1 MHLEVFPCGPCKF
14 TRTHPISIYL
24 CGHGSHIL
32 CFLPFASPSPTIP
45 EQKKKQP
52 TSNPNLIP
60 PCACGAE
67 RVFET
72 QLLSSLLHVLEVDKH
87 APADVGGSTASG
99 LGAAYEQGGM
109 NWGNIAIYSC
119 PNVCAAEQEF
129 VVVQDSDE
137 RPSQPRGAYED
148 DAALIPDDATFGGND
163 DDDDDDWGTDD
174 EQDYDEP
181 DANEDVNSS

>member
-1 MHLEVFPCGPCKF
+1 VVNVSLPGLHSDVPFW
-14 TRTHPISIYL
+14 TRL
-24 CGHGSHIL
+24 SHIVFF
-32 CFLPFASPSPTIP
+32 FLFASPAPTIP
-45 EQKKKQP
+45 EQKKNQS
-52 TSNPNLIP
+52 TSSPRLIP

-87 APADVGGSTASG
+87 APPTDAGTSTASG

-119 PNVCAAEQEF
+119 PNVCAAELEF

-148 DAALIPDDATFGGND
+148 DAALIPDDATFGGD
-163 DDDDDDWGTDD
+163 DDDDDDWGDDD
-174 EQDYDEP
+174 EINGD
-181 DANEDVNSS
+181 DADGNEE

>member
-1 MHLEVFPCGPCKF
+1 VVHVSLPGLYSGLSFW
-14 TRTHPISIYL
+14 TRLTYIF
-24 CGHGSHIL
+24 
-32 CFLPFASPSPTIP
+32 CFLVFVSPAPTTP

-52 TSNPNLIP
+52 TNSPNLIP

-87 APADVGGSTASG
+87 APTEAGTSAASG

-148 DAALIPDDATFGGND
+148 DAAVLIPDDATFGGD
-163 DDDDDDWGTDD
+163 DDDDDDWGDDD
-174 EQDYDEP
+174 EHDYDEP
-181 DANEDVNSS
+181 NANEDVNSS

>member
-1 MHLEVFPCGPCKF
+1 MPGLHSDLPLW
-14 TRTHPISIYL
+14 TWL
-24 CGHGSHIL
+24 SHIVI
-32 CFLPFASPSPTIP
+32 FLVFVSPAPTIP
-45 EQKKKQP
+45 EQKKNQS
-52 TSNPNLIP
+52 TSTSQLIP

-87 APADVGGSTASG
+87 ALTDVDGSTASG
-99 LGAAYEQGGM
+99 LGAVYEQGGM

-119 PNVCAAEQEF
+119 PNVCAAEHEF

-148 DAALIPDDATFGGND
+148 DAAVLIPDDATFGGD
-163 DDDDDDWGTDD
+163 DDDDDDWGDDD
-174 EQDYDEP
+174 EHDYAEP
-181 DANEDVNSS
+181 VENEEDNVNFS

>member
-1 MHLEVFPCGPCKF
+1 VVHVSLPGL
-14 TRTHPISIYL
+14 HSD
-24 CGHGSHIL
+24 
-32 CFLPFASPSPTIP
+32 LPFWTRLSYIVFSFVFISPAPTIP
-45 EQKKKQP
+45 EQKKNQST
-52 TSNPNLIP
+52 TSPQLIP

-72 QLLSSLLHVLEVDKH
+72 QLLPSLLHVLEVDKH
-87 APADVGGSTASG
+87 APTEAGGSTASG

-163 DDDDDDWGTDD
+163 DDDDDWGTDD
-174 EQDYDEP
+174 EQDYGEP